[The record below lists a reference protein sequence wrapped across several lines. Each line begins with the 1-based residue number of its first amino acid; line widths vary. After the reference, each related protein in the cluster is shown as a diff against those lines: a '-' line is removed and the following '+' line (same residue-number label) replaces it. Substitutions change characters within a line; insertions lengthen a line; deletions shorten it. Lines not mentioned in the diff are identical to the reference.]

1 MLNKENQENY
11 YSNKLELVGPSF
23 EELSLEEMEAI
34 QGSGDVHAE
43 TTPKPMV
50 KHAETTP
57 ACFTIG
63 LGVGAL
69 FSAKFC

>member
-34 QGSGDVHAE
+34 QGSGDVQ
-43 TTPKPMV
+43 
-50 KHAETTP
+50 AETTP

-63 LGVGAL
+63 LGEGAL

>member
-34 QGSGDVHAE
+34 QGSGDVQ
-43 TTPKPMV
+43 
-50 KHAETTP
+50 AETTP
-57 ACFTIG
+57 ACFTILRG
-63 LGVGAL
+63 LVKLAL
-69 FSAKFC
+69 LYIKKECLHGR

>member
-34 QGSGDVHAE
+34 QGSGDVQ
-43 TTPKPMV
+43 
-50 KHAETTP
+50 AETTP
-57 ACFTIG
+57 ACF
-63 LGVGAL
+63 
-69 FSAKFC
+69 

>member
-34 QGSGDVHAE
+34 QGSGDVQ
-43 TTPKPMV
+43 
-50 KHAETTP
+50 AETTP
-57 ACFTIG
+57 ACFTK
-63 LGVGAL
+63 LAL
-69 FSAKFC
+69 LYIKKECLHGR